1 MLSFEQFILE
11 QETQGQLKRIALAV
25 SVDMPD
31 NKYIYDSK
39 YNVSKMFE
47 ILTKDKK
54 VEPSKMP
61 VFNYSNWKVEK
72 MIKDGW
78 DPKLIF
84 NSVKAKERVSSK
96 AKWHKIH
103 EGSKYTPNVVFNK
116 GDIKNLAFPIV
127 AKPDNRYGGQGI
139 VVFKKPDE
147 LVDATLEE
155 FAVFSEKINIKEELR
170 IFCWKGRPI
179 MHVFRVPANDQT
191 KDLSKDPK
199 DKLKFNYELANQ
211 QVNGSLMDVVQE
223 FSKAHSDLDFYSIDV
238 VIDDKGHPYVIEMS
252 SEPGPIFGVMGHV
265 YKELYIEYFGEPV
278 SPETDRLIDTYIEED
293 IDQTINSDKSRF
305 KRR

>member
-54 VEPSKMP
+54 AEPSKMP

-127 AKPDNRYGGQGI
+127 AKPDNRYAGQGI

-211 QVNGSLMDVVQE
+211 QVNGDLMDVVQE
-223 FSKAHSDLDFYSIDV
+223 FSKVHSDLDFYSIDV

-265 YKELYIEYFGEPV
+265 YKELYTEYFGEPV